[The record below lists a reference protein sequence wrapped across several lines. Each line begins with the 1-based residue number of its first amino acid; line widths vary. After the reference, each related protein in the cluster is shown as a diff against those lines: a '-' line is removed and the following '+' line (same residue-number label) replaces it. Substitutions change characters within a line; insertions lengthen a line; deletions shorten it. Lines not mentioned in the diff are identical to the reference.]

1 MAPHDDEMNKRRQR
15 REEMRRKQ
23 EEEQKRLK
31 TGLIIAA
38 ILLVVCAISLLAIVR
53 DTGVDLTPET
63 KVSATKATRPPET
76 QAPQSWAEQ
85 NASTTIHIRAA
96 GDLNVT
102 DSVVKS
108 GLSVTSGYEFTKAFI
123 DVAPLLSEADLTL
136 LNLEGNIVGE
146 PYGTSRTSAPNQLLE
161 ALRSAGVDLIQ
172 MANSNAINNGLIGL
186 NTTLQAIH
194 NAGMEPIGAY
204 ASQEDF
210 NRAKGYTICEAQG
223 IKIAFVAFTK
233 GMNGMG
239 LPAGS
244 ENCVNLLYT
253 DYDSEYK
260 KIDSDGITKILK
272 NVAAE
277 KPDITIALLHW
288 GSEGTDSHSD
298 SQERI
303 VNLMKKQGVD
313 VIIGSHP
320 HRLHKIDFDK
330 AAGTLI
336 AYSLGDFYGDASA
349 GGSNYSIIL
358 DIEITKDNHAGV
370 TRVTGYDYTPIYTLK
385 ETDCADGDRRVV
397 RIHQAML
404 AYEGNFVD
412 SITPS
417 CYEDMKYSLGRITDR
432 IEGNYT
438 GVKTES
444 TEATE
449 TTAETTVETTAAAEI
464 TVAAETTAA
473 AQTTAS
479 PQTTETTGS

>member
-1 MAPHDDEMNKRRQR
+1 MAPHDDEMNRRRQR

-38 ILLVVCAISLLAIVR
+38 ILLVVCAVALLAIVR
-53 DTGVDLTPET
+53 DTGVDLIPET
-63 KVSATKATRPPET
+63 KAASTRATRPPET

-85 NASTTIHIRAA
+85 NATSTIHIRAA

-102 DSVVKS
+102 DKVVAS
-108 GLSVTSGYEFTKAFI
+108 GLSVTSGYEFTRAFI
-123 DVAPLLSEADLTL
+123 DVAPLLSDADLTV

-146 PYGTSRTSAPNQLLE
+146 PYGTARTSAPNQLLE

-172 MANSNAINNGLIGL
+172 MANSCSINNGLIGL
-186 NTTLQAIH
+186 NSTLQAIH

-223 IKIAFVAFTK
+223 IKVAFVAFTK

-244 ENCVNLLYT
+244 EDCVNLLYT
-253 DYDSEYK
+253 DYDTEYK
-260 KIDSDGITKILK
+260 KTDTEGITRILK
-272 NVAAE
+272 NVAEE

-298 SQERI
+298 TQERI

-320 HRLHKIDFDK
+320 HRLHKIEFDK

-336 AYSLGDFYGDASA
+336 AYSLGDFYGDATA

-370 TRVTGYDYTPIYTLK
+370 TRVTGFDYFPIYTLK

-397 RIHQAML
+397 RIHEAML

-412 SITPS
+412 SITKA
-417 CYEDMKYSLGRITDR
+417 CYEDMGYSLGRITDR

-438 GVKTES
+438 GVKPES
-444 TEATE
+444 TDPTE
-449 TTAETTVETTAAAEI
+449 TTA
-464 TVAAETTAA
+464 AETTSETEAN
-473 AQTTAS
+473 
-479 PQTTETTGS
+479 TETGS